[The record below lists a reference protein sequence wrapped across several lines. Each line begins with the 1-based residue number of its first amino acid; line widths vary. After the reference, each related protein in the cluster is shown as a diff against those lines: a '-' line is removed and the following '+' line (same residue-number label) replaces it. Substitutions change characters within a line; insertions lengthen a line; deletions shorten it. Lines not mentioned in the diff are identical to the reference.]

1 MTISKRSPERRSPRL
16 SHAPIARE
24 TVNIVVVSLSLFIAL
39 EFGAF
44 IAERLNATTP
54 WAYMACLAAPIVLVA
69 AMFWFIGRLL

>member
-1 MTISKRSPERRSPRL
+1 
-16 SHAPIARE
+16 
-24 TVNIVVVSLSLFIAL
+24 VSLSLFIAL